1 MHHLACMTGRPAHA
15 AGIRASTARFSCI
28 DAQRGGR
35 HTADLLSPLARDGPA
50 PHHIPGM
57 SAPLIAVSRVEKTYL
72 TRAGSRIRALAD
84 VTLDIA
90 DGEFVTIVGPSGCGK
105 TTLLRILGGL
115 LSASSGSV
123 ELLGRRISGPSRKV
137 GMVFQDPVLL
147 PWRTVLENVMLP
159 VVVLRLDRATYRR
172 RALELLALV
181 GLTGFEDKYPHELS
195 GGMRQRVA
203 LARALVHDPALL
215 LMDEPFGAL
224 DAMTREAMNLE
235 LQRIWRESGKTVAFI
250 THSIPEAAFLGD
262 RVIVMSP
269 RPGRIVDVVSV
280 ELGRPRDLDMLGSD
294 AFGVYTRKIRQ
305 MLGPKGWLE

>member
-1 MHHLACMTGRPAHA
+1 MT
-15 AGIRASTARFSCI
+15 
-28 DAQRGGR
+28 
-35 HTADLLSPLARDGPA
+35 
-50 PHHIPGM
+50 
-57 SAPLIAVSRVEKTYL
+57 APLIAVSHLEKTYL
-72 TRAGSRIRALAD
+72 TRAGSRIRALAN
-84 VTLDIA
+84 VTLDVA

-115 LSASSGSV
+115 LTGSSGSV
-123 ELLGRRISGPSRKV
+123 ELLGRRLTGPSRSV

-159 VVVLRLDRATYRR
+159 VVVLRLDRRTYRR
-172 RALELLALV
+172 RALDLLELV
-181 GLTGFEDKYPHELS
+181 GLAGFEDKYPHELS

-235 LQRIWRESGKTVAFI
+235 LQRIWSESGKTVAFI

-262 RVIVMSP
+262 RVVVMSP
-269 RPGRIVDVVSV
+269 RPGRIVDVVTV
-280 ELGRPRDLDMLGSD
+280 DLERPRDLDMLGSD
-294 AFGVYTRKIRQ
+294 AFGSCTRKIRHL
-305 MLGPKGWLE
+305 LGPKGWLD